1 MEVFIIKHI
10 DFDLTISN
18 IGFNKSFLKANSR
31 QKNLSSST
39 HYYFESGQA
48 QIFSPYTE
56 HLIELQSELRWPVFF
71 ENSEYFVDIDF
82 KGIDISKEPRII
94 TKLNEIENKFKFRAN
109 HSLLSGTINFGN
121 NIGKSEIEFQYRKNN
136 KLSKFKFGFEV
147 FPTKLDY
154 KEDYLKI
161 LKDIEDVYP
170 NLVLDF
176 LKKTY
181 TNYSTKIGSSNDLI
195 WWQIFGGIYKDFL
208 LATKYIINKPHARLI
223 REKRYLKADKIKR
236 FSALQEDFFYLNKY
250 HPDKLYETEIKENSI
265 DTIENRFFK
274 FALNEVTGKYLK
286 LKEYITSRYSQ
297 NLTPQFRHELN
308 SIEKNL
314 KIYRSNPFL
323 RNVGDFK
330 GFRQESLLIQKGIGY
345 NTIYKN
351 WIILKRGIS
360 FLKGIHKIEQKNIAE
375 LYEIWCFLEVKNIVE
390 EIIGF
395 PPEEIDFA
403 KIEIDDF
410 VFNFE
415 KGVRSRVLF
424 VTREGDEI
432 ELFHDYQFSKSKKDE
447 LRSYTVN
454 QRPDIVVR
462 LTKNDLKEKYK
473 FTYLYDAKY
482 RLLSD
487 DNHREADIPPDDAI
501 NQMHRYRDAIY
512 YNQIS
517 KDTIYPKK
525 EVIGG
530 YILFP
535 GNGEIEQIKKQD
547 FYRSIKKVNIGAFPL
562 KPNDQIN
569 KELLRNH
576 FMQIINAD
584 TEDLLNGIVSQKE
597 MNYENVNPNVLIG
610 IVVNEKQMSY
620 FNKDLSKMIYYTGK
634 IKPSRFGY
642 KDLKYFSPYI
652 KGKGCKYYYEID
664 SYSLLPR
671 NEIYSSYHPLYSEEG
686 SERLVLK
693 LKNRKEVNNG
703 RFIKIQGGIRVYRYT
718 LLVNLK
724 RLENEK
730 IIPIR
735 VTQNKKTWQES

>member
-1 MEVFIIKHI
+1 MEVFIIKHT

-39 HYYFESGQA
+39 RYNFESGQA

-56 HLIELQSELRWPVFF
+56 QLIELQGELRWPVFF

-94 TKLNEIENKFKFRAN
+94 TKLNEIDNKFKFRAN

-121 NIGKSEIEFQYRKNN
+121 NIGKSEIEFQYRKNK

-154 KEDYLKI
+154 KEDYLKM

-195 WWQIFGGIYKDFL
+195 WWQIFGGIYKEFL
-208 LATKYIINKPHARLI
+208 VATKYIINKPHARLI
-223 REKRYLKADKIKR
+223 REKKYLKADKIKR
-236 FSALQEDFFYLNKY
+236 LSALQEEIFYLNKY
-250 HPDKLYETEIKENSI
+250 YPDKLYETKIKENSV

-274 FALNEVTGKYLK
+274 FALNEVTDKYLK
-286 LKEYITSRYSQ
+286 LKEYIISRYNQ
-297 NLTPQFRHELN
+297 NLTPQFRRELI
-308 SIEKNL
+308 SIENNL

-323 RNVGDFK
+323 RNIGDFK

-345 NTIYKN
+345 STIYKN

-360 FLKGIHKIEQKNIAE
+360 FLKGVHKIEQKNIAE

-390 EIIGF
+390 EIIGT

-415 KGVRSRVLF
+415 RGVRSRVLYI
-424 VTREGDEI
+424 TSKGDEI
-432 ELFHDYQFSKSKKDE
+432 ELFHDYQFGKSEKDE

-487 DNHREADIPPDDAI
+487 DNEKAADIPPDDAI

-517 KDTIYPKK
+517 EDIIKPKK
-525 EVIGG
+525 EIIGG

-535 GNGEIEQIKKQD
+535 GNGEIEQIRNQN
-547 FYRSIKKVNIGAFPL
+547 FYKSIKKVNIGAFPL
-562 KPNDQIN
+562 KPNDHIN
-569 KELLRNH
+569 KELLINH
-576 FMQIINAD
+576 FSQVINAE
-584 TEDLLNGIVSQKE
+584 TEALLNGIVPQKE
-597 MNYENVNPNVLIG
+597 MDYENVNPNVLIG
-610 IVVNEKQMSY
+610 IVVDDKQINY
-620 FNKDLSKMIYYTGK
+620 FSKDLSIMIYHTGK
-634 IKPSRFGY
+634 IKPSHFGS

-652 KGKGCKYYYEID
+652 KGKGCKYYYEIE
-664 SYSLLPR
+664 SYSIQPR
-671 NEIYSSYHPLYSEEG
+671 NEIYSSYNPLYTNDI

-693 LKNRKEVNNG
+693 LKNRKEINNG
-703 RFIKIQGGIRVYRYT
+703 QYLKILSGIRIYRYT
-718 LLVNLK
+718 SLMNLR
-724 RLENEK
+724 RLENGN
-730 IIPIR
+730 IIPLK
-735 VTQNKKTWQES
+735 VTQNKKG